1 MPGEYLPNG
10 SLTAFN
16 SNGNCEDCPLYIANR
31 LWDIHNP
38 GSNWGSNI
46 NVSGVAIF
54 NRSLTPEEVQKLYNG
69 DMTLKDL
76 NNSGC
81 IFFAPLINDTRDI
94 INGVDGSLSGDTIEL
109 NKGNAPPNLIKMM
122 NNLHPNQQQP
132 VKTPI
137 PLGVL
142 VLTLIIPIVLLRNK

>member
-1 MPGEYLPNG
+1 LPGEYLPNG

-16 SNGNCEDCPLYIANR
+16 SNGNYEDCPLYIANR

-122 NNLHPNQQQP
+122 NNLYPNQQQP